1 MNCGDGGLRA
11 CRSGLSGVLE
21 DLYGFLSTS
30 DFQQT
35 EKTEA
40 RDKTDALL
48 RVTHNFFRKL
58 TTA

>member
-1 MNCGDGGLRA
+1 MSAFPFLMNCGDGGLRA

-48 RVTHNFFRKL
+48 SYI
-58 TTA
+58 AAS

>member
-48 RVTHNFFRKL
+48 SYI
-58 TTA
+58 AAS